1 MEKTLSYCTT
11 ILYKDFLNYTS
22 KQLESLHL
30 SYGLLPFIL
39 FIGKHPD
46 CTPAELTNT
55 LHYDWGY
62 SQRSITKLV
71 EQEFITKEKPVSQK
85 RTYHLN
91 LTSKGQQAFQLSHQV
106 FYSWDD
112 KKMAPLSSEEKEQL
126 FFLLS
131 KLI

>member
-55 LHYDWGY
+55 LHYDWVYGY
-62 SQRSITKLV
+62 V
-71 EQEFITKEKPVSQK
+71 
-85 RTYHLN
+85 
-91 LTSKGQQAFQLSHQV
+91 
-106 FYSWDD
+106 
-112 KKMAPLSSEEKEQL
+112 
-126 FFLLS
+126 
-131 KLI
+131 